1 MLLFGIREE
10 KNREVWLINM
20 EKQKKQL
27 LLLLGVLVLVV
38 AAWFGVSLIPEEDE
52 TEETMSYQVSDL
64 EKDAVT
70 KLTYTNEQ
78 GTFSFIK
85 EGEEWSYEADK
96 NVDIEEST
104 IENMIG
110 KLASYASENQITEVE
125 ELSTYGLD
133 EPKYTILLSD
143 GTTSYTMFVG
153 DYNTTTYTY
162 YMCLENDPATVY
174 TVKSSDVA
182 VYGNVLEDLIA
193 EEETEG
199 NSETVEVM
207 ETEEMVETTDNTEQE

>member
-10 KNREVWLINM
+10 KNREAWLINM

-78 GTFSFIK
+78 GTFSFSK

-96 NVDIEEST
+96 SVDIEEST
-104 IENMIG
+104 LENMIG

-125 ELSTYGLD
+125 DLSIYGLD

-162 YMCLENDPATVY
+162 YMCLESDPATVY
-174 TVKSSDVA
+174 TVQSSDVT

-193 EEETEG
+193 EEETEES
-199 NSETVEVM
+199 SETVEVL
-207 ETEEMVETTDNTEQE
+207 ETEEIVETVDDIEQE